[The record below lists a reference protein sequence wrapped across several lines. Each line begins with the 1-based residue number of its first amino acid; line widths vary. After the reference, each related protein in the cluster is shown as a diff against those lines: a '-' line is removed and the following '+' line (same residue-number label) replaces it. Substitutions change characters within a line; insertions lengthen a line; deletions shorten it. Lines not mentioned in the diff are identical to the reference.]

1 LKVFKKKGGFF
12 QMKKIIGILLAGA
25 MLTSAFAADFSAQVK
40 MKGSLL
46 NYNGND
52 FQVFKMGT
60 DNGADY
66 NQLLSTSVTAD
77 KAGAE
82 LKFWLG
88 SVASVDMD
96 KIATDPE
103 AAITM
108 KDAVITDT
116 SKFKIWIQPMDM
128 LKITFGQNGFNLN
141 QESIDYYRSDSGID
155 SFGYSV
161 NVAMNGFALDFMMAP
176 GYNNFW
182 FNGKEVASTALKA
195 EYAADFGKI
204 NAILVAN
211 ANFKDIKFGA
221 GYANNFGGIDM
232 WANVLGYVNDGF
244 NKLRVELFGKG
255 NVDAF
260 SWAAFVP
267 VDINIPGKVTVAA
280 GLVAKVS
287 YQLDACGVDLYIN
300 KGDVTKWGTGTS
312 IQVRPGVRFNVGS
325 ASMEIQAD
333 MNIGDTFTLD
343 VPLMCNLS
351 W

>member
-82 LKFWLG
+82 LKFWLNG
-88 SVASVDMD
+88 N
-96 KIATDPE
+96 
-103 AAITM
+103 
-108 KDAVITDT
+108 AVVTDT

-141 QESIDYYRSDSGID
+141 QESIDYWRSESGID

>member
-1 LKVFKKKGGFF
+1 LVLKSLKKKGGFF

-82 LKFWLG
+82 LKFWLNG
-88 SVASVDMD
+88 N
-96 KIATDPE
+96 
-103 AAITM
+103 
-108 KDAVITDT
+108 AVVTDT

-141 QESIDYYRSDSGID
+141 QESIDWWRSDSGID

>member
-1 LKVFKKKGGFF
+1 MIFLQINSFSLNGGFF

-82 LKFWLG
+82 LKFWLN
-88 SVASVDMD
+88 
-96 KIATDPE
+96 E
-103 AAITM
+103 N
-108 KDAVITDT
+108 AVVTDT

-141 QESIDYYRSDSGID
+141 QESIDYWRSDSGID

-300 KGDVTKWGTGTS
+300 KGDVTKWGAAGA

-333 MNIGDTFTLD
+333 MNIGDKFT
-343 VPLMCNLS
+343 VEVRLMCNPS

>member
-1 LKVFKKKGGFF
+1 LVLKSLKKKGGFF

-82 LKFWLG
+82 LKFWLNG
-88 SVASVDMD
+88 N
-96 KIATDPE
+96 
-103 AAITM
+103 
-108 KDAVITDT
+108 AVVTDT